1 MQSTQSAS
9 VAENHAV
16 SGSVALAAPRPEAV
30 HVGAVIPFPT
40 ASMQPGEVQ
49 ATEAE
54 SAPSTVPAPKSPIP
68 PSPPAQTAGPTAPPV
83 SVNGPAPDAVQQAVV
98 SALAQQGHAT
108 ASALISTARFT
119 LEATSLRIEV
129 PGMGKK
135 MLALTV
141 NAVAEKIIKQEVQRL
156 GGPARFMVIPGE
168 GVAATSTVSAP
179 VAGSIQEAA
188 LEHPM
193 VQRAREIFNAE
204 VRSVVD
210 LRNK

>member
-1 MQSTQSAS
+1 MQSAAP
-9 VAENHAV
+9 VAENRAAV
-16 SGSVALAAPRPEAV
+16 APPPVQAPRIE
-30 HVGAVIPFPT
+30 IP
-40 ASMQPGEVQ
+40 
-49 ATEAE
+49 
-54 SAPSTVPAPKSPIP
+54 K
-68 PSPPAQTAGPTAPPV
+68 APPITTIPQTPKPPV
-83 SVNGPAPDAVQQAVV
+83 GFGEPFANGASPEIKPVEITPINGAGARTDNPSPDAVQQAVV
-98 SALAQQGHAT
+98 AALAHQGHAT

-119 LEATSLRIEV
+119 LEATNLRIEV

-141 NAVAEKIIKQEVQRL
+141 NAAAEKIIKQEVQRL

-168 GVAATSTVSAP
+168 GIAATSTVSAP

-193 VQRAREIFNAE
+193 VQRAKEIFNAE